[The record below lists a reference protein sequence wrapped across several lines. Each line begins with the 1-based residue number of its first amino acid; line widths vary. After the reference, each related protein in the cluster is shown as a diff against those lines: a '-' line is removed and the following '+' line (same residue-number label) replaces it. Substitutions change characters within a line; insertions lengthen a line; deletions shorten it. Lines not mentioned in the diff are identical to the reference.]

1 MRLGILGAG
10 KIARKMAEA
19 LASKPKGCEC
29 YAVASRSLDKA
40 IAFAKEHNIEKAYGS
55 YEELV
60 NDPQV
65 DIIYVATPHSHH
77 YAHTRLAVEHGK
89 PCLVE
94 KAFTANAREARE
106 LLAFAEQRGVFVTE
120 AIWTRYMP
128 MSRKIKEIMDSGAI
142 GEPKVLTATLCYKI
156 DVIRTVSNVHYSD
169 TGMDFHECISLS
181 YRDGKMANLQ
191 AGALCQNDR
200 QGIISGTKGYIRVDN
215 INCPE
220 LIEVYQDFRKVAAY
234 EKPADMINGYE
245 YEVFE
250 CKRCIEEG
258 LLESPLMSHAE
269 TIDVMCQ
276 MDKLREEW
284 GVRYPM
290 D

>member
-1 MRLGILGAG
+1 
-10 KIARKMAEA
+10 
-19 LASKPKGCEC
+19 
-29 YAVASRSLDKA
+29 
-40 IAFAKEHNIEKAYGS
+40 
-55 YEELV
+55 
-60 NDPQV
+60 
-65 DIIYVATPHSHH
+65 
-77 YAHTRLAVEHGK
+77 
-89 PCLVE
+89 
-94 KAFTANAREARE
+94 
-106 LLAFAEQRGVFVTE
+106 
-120 AIWTRYMP
+120 
-128 MSRKIKEIMDSGAI
+128 
-142 GEPKVLTATLCYKI
+142 
-156 DVIRTVSNVHYSD
+156 
-169 TGMDFHECISLS
+169 
-181 YRDGKMANLQ
+181 MANLQ

-258 LLESPLMSHAE
+258 LLESPLMPHAE